1 LGGSSH
7 TQLLATALWRI
18 ATPVEAEAIHLI
30 SHSRPSFFPQRMAAK
45 SPNSPMLRHAHFGSK
60 GGMQTFA
67 AKCMND
73 RFTDWL

>member
-30 SHSRPSFFPQRMAAK
+30 PHCRHLTPAQRMTAL
-45 SPNSPMLRHAHFGSK
+45 SPTNLKVKRGIWSE
-60 GGMQTFA
+60 
-67 AKCMND
+67 
-73 RFTDWL
+73 W